1 MAPILS
7 KEEITQQLIAA
18 LNETL
23 AYCIEISDEI
33 FFYQPE
39 KKWSIAQDIAHLT
52 TATNSSRLAYILPK
66 FIVRLFAGKPNR
78 PSRTYDELA
87 EKYKSKLEKGGKAGG
102 RFVPKPIGPEKGK
115 QQLLDSFSKA
125 MHKLATAIQNKW
137 ETNQLDKYIAPHPLL
152 GKITLWELAY
162 FNIYHTFHHLAL
174 IKQKT
179 QH

>member
-33 FFYQPE
+33 FFHQPE
-39 KKWSIAQDIAHLT
+39 TKWSIAQDIAHLT

-78 PSRTYDELA
+78 PSRTYDELV

-102 RFVPKPIGPEKGK
+102 RFVPKPISPAIGK
-115 QQLLDSFSKA
+115 QVLLDDFSNA
-125 MHKLATAIQNKW
+125 MNKLAIALKRKW
-137 ETNQLDKYIAPHPLL
+137 ETNQLDKYLAPHPLL
-152 GKITLWELAY
+152 GKITLRELGY

-174 IKQKT
+174 IKKKT
-179 QH
+179 QY

>member
-18 LNETL
+18 FNETF

-39 KKWSIAQDIAHLT
+39 TKWSIAQDIAHLT

-78 PSRTYDELA
+78 PSRTYDELV

-125 MHKLATAIQNKW
+125 MHELATAIKNKW

-152 GKITLWELAY
+152 GKITLRELAY